1 MSPKLTQLIEQSATL
16 SPQERLELATHLKS
30 AQNSPDRWDLSEAAI
45 AKRNIE
51 MRQVLAEWRETGDEV
66 EQTETWEELKVS
78 LDLDRL
84 KSILQYQP
92 IDTQTMIL
100 AAQLW
105 AESRQR
111 GTPTCDP
118 RELDGDVI
126 LAAQA
131 KQLEALGYE
140 IIIVTT
146 NIGHLSQFVT
156 AKLWQ
161 DC

>member
-1 MSPKLTQLIEQSATL
+1 MTTIFLLDASILGAVTNPKTNNLTVRECQSWFDRCLEKSTIFVLPEIADYEIRRELIRANKMNGIN
-16 SPQERLELATHLKS
+16 R
-30 AQNSPDRWDLSEAAI
+30 
-45 AKRNIE
+45 
-51 MRQVLAEWRETGDEV
+51 
-66 EQTETWEELKVS
+66 
-78 LDLDRL
+78 LDRL

-92 IDTQTMIL
+92 LAKPLLWRIDTQTMIL
-100 AAQLW
+100 SAQLW

-111 GTPTCDP
+111 GNPTCDP

-140 IIIVTT
+140 IIIVTS

>member
-1 MSPKLTQLIEQSATL
+1 MTTIFLLDASILGAVANPKTNNLNVRECQSWFDRCLEKSQIFVLPEIADYEIRRELIRANKVN
-16 SPQERLELATHLKS
+16 R
-30 AQNSPDRWDLSEAAI
+30 I
-45 AKRNIE
+45 KR
-51 MRQVLAEWRETGDEV
+51 
-66 EQTETWEELKVS
+66 
-78 LDLDRL
+78 LDRL

-92 IDTQTMIL
+92 IDTQTMLI

-105 AESRQR
+105 AESMQR

-126 LAAQA
+126 LSAQA

-140 IIIVTT
+140 IVIVTT

>member
-1 MSPKLTQLIEQSATL
+1 MTTIFLLDASILGAVTNPKTNSLNVRECQSWFDRCLEKSTIFVLPEIADYEIRRELIRA
-16 SPQERLELATHLKS
+16 
-30 AQNSPDRWDLSEAAI
+30 N
-45 AKRNIE
+45 
-51 MRQVLAEWRETGDEV
+51 
-66 EQTETWEELKVS
+66 KVNGINR
-78 LDLDRL
+78 LDRL
-84 KSILQYQP
+84 KSILQYQS
-92 IDTQTMIL
+92 IDTQTMLL
-100 AAQLW
+100 ASQLW

-111 GTPTCDP
+111 GTHTCDP

-131 KQLEALGYE
+131 KQLEALCYE

-146 NIGHLSQFVT
+146 NVGHLSQFVT

>member
-1 MSPKLTQLIEQSATL
+1 MTTILLLDASILGAVTNPKTNNISVRDCQSWFDQCLEKSTIFVLPEIADYEIRRELIRANKINGIN
-16 SPQERLELATHLKS
+16 RLD
-30 AQNSPDRWDLSEAAI
+30 Q
-45 AKRNIE
+45 
-51 MRQVLAEWRETGDEV
+51 
-66 EQTETWEELKVS
+66 
-78 LDLDRL
+78 L

>member
-1 MSPKLTQLIEQSATL
+1 MTTIFLLDSSIIGAVTNPKTNNQSVREC
-16 SPQERLELATHLKS
+16 QDWFDRCLEISQIFVL
-30 AQNSPDRWDLSEAAI
+30 PEI
-45 AKRNIE
+45 ADYEIR
-51 MRQVLAEWRETGDEV
+51 RELLRANKLNGIIR
-66 EQTETWEELKVS
+66 
-78 LDLDRL
+78 LDRL
-84 KSILQYQP
+84 KSLLEYQP
-92 IDTQTMIL
+92 IDTQTMLL

-111 GTPTCDP
+111 GNPTADP

-131 KQLEALGYE
+131 KQLEFIGYE
-140 IIIVTT
+140 IIVVTT

-161 DC
+161 NC

>member
-1 MSPKLTQLIEQSATL
+1 MTTIFLLDASILGAVTNPKTNNITVRECQLWFDL
-16 SPQERLELATHLKS
+16 CLEKS
-30 AQNSPDRWDLSEAAI
+30 LIFVLPEI
-45 AKRNIE
+45 ADYEIR
-51 MRQVLAEWRETGDEV
+51 RELIRANKINGITR
-66 EQTETWEELKVS
+66 
-78 LDLDRL
+78 LDRL

-146 NIGHLSQFVT
+146 NIGHLSQFVI
-156 AKLWQ
+156 AKIWQ

>member
-1 MSPKLTQLIEQSATL
+1 MELGDSILFT
-16 SPQERLELATHLKS
+16 ERL
-30 AQNSPDRWDLSEAAI
+30 
-45 AKRNIE
+45 
-51 MRQVLAEWRETGDEV
+51 RQ
-66 EQTETWEELKVS
+66 
-78 LDLDRL
+78 RL

-118 RELDGDVI
+118 RELDGDAI

>member
-1 MSPKLTQLIEQSATL
+1 MTTILLLDASILGAVTNPKTNNLTVRECQSWFDRCLEKSTIFVLPEIADYEIRRELIRANKINGIN
-16 SPQERLELATHLKS
+16 RLD
-30 AQNSPDRWDLSEAAI
+30 Q
-45 AKRNIE
+45 
-51 MRQVLAEWRETGDEV
+51 
-66 EQTETWEELKVS
+66 
-78 LDLDRL
+78 L

>member
-1 MSPKLTQLIEQSATL
+1 VRECQSWFDRCLEKSQIFVLPEIADYEIRRELIRA
-16 SPQERLELATHLKS
+16 
-30 AQNSPDRWDLSEAAI
+30 N
-45 AKRNIE
+45 
-51 MRQVLAEWRETGDEV
+51 
-66 EQTETWEELKVS
+66 KVNGINR
-78 LDLDRL
+78 LDRL

-92 IDTQTMIL
+92 IDTHTMLL
-100 AAQLW
+100 ASQLW

-146 NIGHLSQFVT
+146 NVGHLSQFVT

>member
-1 MSPKLTQLIEQSATL
+1 MTTILLLDASILGAVTNPKTNNFTVMECQLWFDRCL
-16 SPQERLELATHLKS
+16 ERSTIFVLPEIADYEIRRELIRANKI
-30 AQNSPDRWDLSEAAI
+30 NGINR
-45 AKRNIE
+45 
-51 MRQVLAEWRETGDEV
+51 
-66 EQTETWEELKVS
+66 
-78 LDLDRL
+78 LDRL

-92 IDTQTMIL
+92 IDTQTMLL

>member
-1 MSPKLTQLIEQSATL
+1 MTTIFLLDASILGAVTNPKTNNLTVRECQLWFDRCLEKSTIFVLPEIADYEIRREL
-16 SPQERLELATHLKS
+16 IRANRL
-30 AQNSPDRWDLSEAAI
+30 
-45 AKRNIE
+45 
-51 MRQVLAEWRETGDEV
+51 RQ
-66 EQTETWEELKVS
+66 
-78 LDLDRL
+78 RL

-92 IDTQTMIL
+92 IDTQTMLL

-111 GTPTCDP
+111 GTHTCDP

-146 NIGHLSQFVT
+146 NVGHLSQFVM

>member
-1 MSPKLTQLIEQSATL
+1 MTTIFLLDSSIIGAVTNPKTNNQSVRECQDWFDRCLEISQIFVLPEIADYEIRREL
-16 SPQERLELATHLKS
+16 LRANKLNGIIRLERLTLLE
-30 AQNSPDRWDLSEAAI
+30 
-45 AKRNIE
+45 
-51 MRQVLAEWRETGDEV
+51 
-66 EQTETWEELKVS
+66 
-78 LDLDRL
+78 
-84 KSILQYQP
+84 YQP
-92 IDTQTMIL
+92 IDTQTMLL

-111 GTPTCDP
+111 GNPTADP

-131 KQLEALGYE
+131 KQLEFLGYE
-140 IIIVTT
+140 IIVVTT

-161 DC
+161 NC